1 MNEEFKQTANEM
13 VGYPVD
19 ISFKQIFEEDG
30 IKYSDVLT
38 VMQCKRLDRIA
49 DALEGI
55 NSNLSD
61 IAVALDSLDKNIDGC
76 ISCSQN
82 GRSRHLCITG
92 DVTTY

>member
-1 MNEEFKQTANEM
+1 MNEEFKRTVNEM

-55 NSNLSD
+55 NSNLGEMRVTLE
-61 IAVALDSLDKNIDGC
+61 ILQRYVDGFTTVDEKGMR
-76 ISCSQN
+76 IGVS
-82 GRSRHLCITG
+82 G
-92 DVTTY
+92 DVNTY

>member
-1 MNEEFKQTANEM
+1 MNEEFKQTVNEM

-30 IKYSDVLT
+30 IKYSDVHT

-55 NSNLSD
+55 NNNLGEMRVTLE
-61 IAVALDSLDKNIDGC
+61 ILQRYVDGFTTVDEKGMR
-76 ISCSQN
+76 IGVS
-82 GRSRHLCITG
+82 G
-92 DVTTY
+92 DVNTY